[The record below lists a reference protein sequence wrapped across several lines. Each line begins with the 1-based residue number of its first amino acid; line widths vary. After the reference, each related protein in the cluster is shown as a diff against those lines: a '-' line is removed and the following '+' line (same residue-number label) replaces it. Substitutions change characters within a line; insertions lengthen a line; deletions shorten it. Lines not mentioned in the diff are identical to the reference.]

1 MTYAD
6 SSYYFDVYGGTALN
20 ADTAERYLRQ
30 ASRHADSLTFNRIVG
45 KGFDDLT
52 SFQKEAV
59 QEFVCK
65 QADFE
70 YENEHVLK
78 SVLSSYSINGVSMNF
93 GTNWHI
99 DTIKGIALEK
109 DVYALLVQTGLTS
122 RLISR

>member
-6 SSYYFDVYGGTALN
+6 SSYYFDVYGGTVLS
-20 ADTAERYLRQ
+20 ADTAERYLKQ
-30 ASRHADSLTFNRIVG
+30 ASQHTDSLTYNRIVG
-45 KGFDDLT
+45 KGFSNLAA
-52 SFQKEAV
+52 FQQETIK
-59 QEFVCK
+59 EFVCR

-70 YENEHVLK
+70 CENEDVLK

-122 RLISR
+122 RLI